1 MCTTATRDFQCG
13 VRDGLIV
20 LVINEDVDL
29 TEHCVI
35 NDTASLIDCLIG
47 GGRYQLDGD
56 GCERGTGCRGT

>member
-13 VRDGLIV
+13 IRNGFIV

-35 NDTASLIDCLIG
+35 NDRACLIDCLIG
-47 GGRYQLDGD
+47 GSRYQLDGH
-56 GCERGTGCRGT
+56 GCERRTGERGT